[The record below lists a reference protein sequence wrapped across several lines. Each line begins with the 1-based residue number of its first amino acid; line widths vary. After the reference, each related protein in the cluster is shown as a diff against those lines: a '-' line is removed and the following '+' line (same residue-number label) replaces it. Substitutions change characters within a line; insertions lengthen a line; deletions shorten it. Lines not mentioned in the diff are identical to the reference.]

1 MVYKWSFE
9 DIGKCFITNY
19 NFKIEKKLEMI
30 AQKDGIKN
38 VLVIYDATG
47 QIEFYWN
54 LILKTYT
61 FIK

>member
-1 MVYKWSFE
+1 M
-9 DIGKCFITNY
+9 TNF

-38 VLVIYDATG
+38 VLVIYEETG

-54 LILKTYT
+54 LI
-61 FIK
+61 